1 MISEAA
7 GNYFELFDIPVSYTV
22 DLNKVRHLHRELQK
36 AVHPDKF
43 AHAGAQE
50 KRISMQQTSL
60 INQAFHT
67 LSHPIERATYL
78 LGLNGVDF
86 NMDNQTTMDA
96 EFLMQQMELREA
108 LSEAGD
114 KANPLAELERLE
126 NEINGNME
134 ALQNRFQQ
142 DVEKDDLADAK
153 ELVRKMQFLYKAGQ
167 EVAELT
173 ATIEDEI
180 M

>member
-22 DLNKVRHLHRELQK
+22 DLTKVRQHHCELQK
-36 AVHPDKF
+36 DVHPDRF
-43 AHAGAQE
+43 ANASAQE
-50 KRISMQQTSL
+50 KRISMQRTSL

-78 LGLNGVDF
+78 LELRGVDF
-86 NMDNQTTMDA
+86 NTDNQTTMDA
-96 EFLMQQMELREA
+96 EFLLQQMDLREA
-108 LSEAGD
+108 LAEAGD
-114 KANPLAELERLE
+114 KADPLAELERLE
-126 NEINGNME
+126 TEINDSMKM
-134 ALQNRFQQ
+134 LQNRFQQ
-142 DVEKDDLADAK
+142 DTEKDDLDDAK

-173 ATIEDEI
+173 AAIEDE
-180 M
+180 MT

>member
-1 MISEAA
+1 
-7 GNYFELFDIPVSYTV
+7 
-22 DLNKVRHLHRELQK
+22 
-36 AVHPDKF
+36 
-43 AHAGAQE
+43 
-50 KRISMQQTSL
+50 
-60 INQAFHT
+60 
-67 LSHPIERATYL
+67 
-78 LGLNGVDF
+78 
-86 NMDNQTTMDA
+86 MDA

>member
-1 MISEAA
+1 
-7 GNYFELFDIPVSYTV
+7 
-22 DLNKVRHLHRELQK
+22 
-36 AVHPDKF
+36 
-43 AHAGAQE
+43 
-50 KRISMQQTSL
+50 
-60 INQAFHT
+60 
-67 LSHPIERATYL
+67 
-78 LGLNGVDF
+78 
-86 NMDNQTTMDA
+86 
-96 EFLMQQMELREA
+96 
-108 LSEAGD
+108 
-114 KANPLAELERLE
+114 
-126 NEINGNME
+126 ME

>member
-1 MISEAA
+1 MISKAA
-7 GNYFELFDIPVSYTV
+7 GNYFELFDIPVAYTV
-22 DLNKVRHLHRELQK
+22 DLNKIRLLHRELQK
-36 AVHPDKF
+36 AVHPDRF
-43 AHAGAQE
+43 AHASAQE

-67 LSHPIERATYL
+67 LCHPIERAMYL
-78 LGLNGVDF
+78 LGLRGVDF
-86 NMDNQTTMDA
+86 NMDNQTTMDT

-108 LSEAGD
+108 LAEAGD
-114 KANPLAELERLE
+114 KADPLAELERLE
-126 NEINGNME
+126 AEIMDDMKM
-134 ALQNRFQQ
+134 LQNRFAQ

-167 EVAELT
+167 EVEEMT

-180 M
+180 L